1 MNEYEQKQDN
11 RRERIE
17 SAAAKLEAAAAAV
30 LNVGRDHYSRDWA
43 FITQPGY
50 IPERARWLRKMER
63 AFEQVEAAKRLRAK
77 AASIGGAGI
86 SSDNPDAVDL
96 LRDKLATLEKEQ
108 DIMKR
113 ANAIIRKH
121 KAQPSAVPELV
132 ALGLRE
138 KTAAALLEPDFCGRR
153 GFPSYETTNNNANM
167 RRIRRRIAEL
177 SAKTMAADQADRTHD
192 CGAYRVAECFEEN
205 RVRVFFDGKPR
216 DAVRAILKA
225 NGFRW
230 SPTAGAWQRM
240 LNAGVVQ
247 WLTSPGGHI
256 RAGIERAQA
265 AP

>member
-1 MNEYEQKQDN
+1 MNAYEIKQDD

-17 SAAAKLEAAAAAV
+17 AAAAKIEAAAAAV

-43 FITQPGY
+43 FVTQPGH
-50 IPERARWLRKMER
+50 IPERARWHRKMER
-63 AFEQVEAAKRLRAK
+63 AFEQVATAQRLRAK
-77 AASIGGAGI
+77 AASVGSAGI

-96 LRDKLATLEKEQ
+96 LREKLAKLEREQ
-108 DIMKR
+108 DMMKR

-132 ALGLRE
+132 ALGLGE

-153 GFPSYETTNNNANM
+153 GFAAYEVTNNNANM
-167 RRIRRRIAEL
+167 RRIKQRIDEL
-177 SAKTMAADQADRTHD
+177 SAKAATADQPDVMHD

-205 RVRVFFDGKPR
+205 RVRVFFDGKPSE
-216 DAVRAILKA
+216 AVRAILKA

-247 WLTSPGGHI
+247 WLTHQDGHI
-256 RAGIERAQA
+256 RAQIERA